1 MDKKAINITAIFA
14 TKPIDI
20 DAPTA
25 SASNAFFSSL
35 QKKQTNNT
43 LENIPKILPKKF
55 TFNFK
60 HFWLYISL
68 IEFNYSETVN
78 ISEKIYLLESYR

>member
-35 QKKQTNNT
+35 QKKQTN
-43 LENIPKILPKKF
+43 IPEKIFPQFFQEKF

-60 HFWLYISL
+60 LFCLYISL
-68 IEFNYSETVN
+68 IEFTNSEIVN
-78 ISEKIYLLESYR
+78 ISENLLYVLKM